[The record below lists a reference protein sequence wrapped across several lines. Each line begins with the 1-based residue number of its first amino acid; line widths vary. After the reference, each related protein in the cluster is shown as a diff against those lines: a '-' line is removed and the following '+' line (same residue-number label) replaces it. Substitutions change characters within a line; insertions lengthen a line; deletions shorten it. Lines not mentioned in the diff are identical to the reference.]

1 MELQTRNNKMLF
13 EKLSFNEKKSAKK
26 FIYKTKCKYKRKI
39 IWLATKQQKT
49 NKCTNNALKFYPKSK
64 SLKNKK
70 DRQTHLKRH
79 KHKLLNEENKTFND
93 LILNKSK
100 LELNKYDKQLL
111 SCSNQFIPTLKWEKR
126 VAQKEGEHLLKHIRA
141 L

>member
-13 EKLSFNEKKSAKK
+13 QKLSFIEKKSAIKV
-26 FIYKTKCKYKRKI
+26 IYKTKCKYKRKI

-93 LILNKSK
+93 LILNKSE
-100 LELNKYDKQLL
+100 LELNMTNSYFLL
-111 SCSNQFIPTLKWEKR
+111 VINSSLLISGR
-126 VAQKEGEHLLKHIRA
+126 KE
-141 L
+141 